1 MFEFSITALP
11 LRFSIENFL
20 YLFVTLLLE
29 INYELNKLKRY
40 LISVKG
46 VALIIG
52 AFFVMLYIFL
62 ISFMI
67 LRTICKVYTLKTKN
81 SKFLLLVKF
90 LNINF

>member
-29 INYELNKLKRY
+29 INYELNKLKRN
-40 LISVKG
+40 LISTKAI
-46 VALIIG
+46 ALVIG
-52 AFFVMLYIFL
+52 AFFIILYIFG
-62 ISFMI
+62 ISLMT
-67 LRTICKVYTLKTKN
+67 LRTICKMHKMKN

-90 LNINF
+90 LNLKY